1 MLVVPG
7 AFNGMKFDEGRLP
20 DETPADSAKLEPPI
34 PNDSQWYR
42 DGINDLLKNFLRKM
56 NTLG

>member
-1 MLVVPG
+1 
-7 AFNGMKFDEGRLP
+7 MKFDEGRLP